1 MPYALGIFRR
11 PNSASESFSLWIA
24 SNDTVISSLGSAKL
38 RMIEFGKNPPSSS
51 SDRIGCVF
59 ITASDYSELQRKV
72 EMAVNRL
79 QVLDENGNDMLIRDM
94 YLNQP
99 PYKMD
104 L

>member
-1 MPYALGIFRR
+1 MGVR
-11 PNSASESFSLWIA
+11 
-24 SNDTVISSLGSAKL
+24 
-38 RMIEFGKNPPSSS
+38 KNPPSSS

-59 ITASDYSELQRKV
+59 ITASDYSGLQRKV